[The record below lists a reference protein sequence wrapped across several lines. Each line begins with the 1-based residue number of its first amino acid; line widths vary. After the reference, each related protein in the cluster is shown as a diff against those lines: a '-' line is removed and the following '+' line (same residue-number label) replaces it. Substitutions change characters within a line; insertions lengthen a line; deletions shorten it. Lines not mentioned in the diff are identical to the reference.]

1 MRCHLGNLNC
11 STRHEAAAIFLRVPV
26 KFKIL
31 TADNLVPVRLDIEID
46 GQRYRDGFTWNPA
59 DPDSEVVR
67 SQLADFCSYEG
78 QAMYAGEKL
87 VPKRELEIEDP
98 EVGPAIA
105 YAIREQLYEIANQS
119 LTSAREI
126 RLSKKGH
133 WAFEY
138 TSASKAPGISLD
150 LVKYF
155 GPKNSVVQ
163 KRKDWDMF
171 NPIADILSSEEVV
184 ALQAREERNAR

>member
-98 EVGPAIA
+98 EVGVSCPP
-105 YAIREQLYEIANQS
+105 YPHVLQS
-119 LTSAREI
+119 PMLLGNNCMREI

-138 TSASKAPGISLD
+138 TSAR
-150 LVKYF
+150 
-155 GPKNSVVQ
+155 